1 MAISAVMVANMFAG
15 LSTTAW
21 SGWIFFAVFI
31 GIIIIW
37 VFTVN
42 GVVKLSVHFV
52 SPKSIGN
59 RQQLINVYYVWEQPF
74 ALPFGLFL
82 ALPASNIHTCHDTT
96 LSIQGMAIRLPTK

>member
-37 VFTVN
+37 VFTVS
-42 GVVKLSVHFV
+42 GVV
-52 SPKSIGN
+52 
-59 RQQLINVYYVWEQPF
+59 
-74 ALPFGLFL
+74 
-82 ALPASNIHTCHDTT
+82 
-96 LSIQGMAIRLPTK
+96 